1 MLQVLGVTSDVLFP
15 VEQQRELANVL
26 IQSGRWRG
34 GEGGGINLVGS

>member
-1 MLQVLGVTSDVLFP
+1 MTSDVLFP

-34 GEGGGINLVGS
+34 GEVSAWLVLSN